1 MTKGKSLTLKYFLTA
16 RGKVVLSDYRE
27 YMQFNLFRGK
37 LSRVIRTLVILA
49 VVLLSLY
56 LLLLGLQ
63 LHNTTVILAAGVL
76 LLCFCMFFY
85 LIRRTVKQTCLKKKP
100 FLYATHEVR
109 CGGNGLIYSVLYD
122 PAHNPQKLP
131 DSQQDYLYEAF
142 FRVYE
147 TGGFFYFYPDKKSA
161 IILPKRNLP
170 LEDLPR
176 LRTLLQKELGK
187 RFVRCV

>member
-1 MTKGKSLTLKYFLTA
+1 MKHYLTA

-27 YMQFNLFRGK
+27 YMQFNLFRGRF
-37 LSRVIRTLVILA
+37 SRLLRAFVILA
-49 VVLLSLY
+49 VVCVCLY
-56 LLLLGLQ
+56 VFLLGLQ
-63 LHNTTVILAAGVL
+63 FRNTMLLLAAGIV

-85 LIRRTVKQTCLKKKP
+85 LLRRTVKQTCIKRKP

-122 PAHNPQKLP
+122 PAHNPQNLP
-131 DSQQDYLYEAF
+131 DSQQDYLYDAF

-161 IILPKRNLP
+161 IILPKRNLQTA
-170 LEDLPR
+170 DLLR

-187 RFVRCV
+187 RFVRCL